1 MKKNKNFKFY
11 VNVEKENTSNIYD
24 VSEKDMFYLE
34 EDTILDVSWMSK
46 KQLDLYIFRNKEI
59 KKIKN
64 WKTKLISMN
73 ILNHVLRNF
82 KRIKNSSSK

>member
-1 MKKNKNFKFY
+1 
-11 VNVEKENTSNIYD
+11 
-24 VSEKDMFYLE
+24 MFYLE
-34 EDTILDVSWMSK
+34 EDTILDISWMSK

-82 KRIKNSSSK
+82 KRMKNNLNK